1 MERLTRRS
9 ENGTAIYNTPS
20 GDPVKW
26 ENNRHEV
33 LRKLAEYED
42 LEEQRKL
49 IKLPCAVGD
58 TVYYSYTN
66 ENKESEITEMKVG
79 CIEPFGAIRQRKGIC
94 EVWNVYAESDYTK
107 AYFKF
112 LDFGK
117 TVFITKEEAEAASK
131 ELSSKE

>member
-1 MERLTRRS
+1 M
-9 ENGTAIYNTPS
+9 
-20 GDPVKW
+20 
-26 ENNRHEV
+26 
-33 LRKLAEYED
+33 
-42 LEEQRKL
+42 
-49 IKLPCAVGD
+49 
-58 TVYYSYTN
+58 YYSYTN

-117 TVFITKEEAEAASK
+117 TVFITKEEAEATSK
-131 ELSSKE
+131 

>member
-1 MERLTRRS
+1 MERLNFEECKNCKNWDGSITKCFN
-9 ENGTAIYNTPS
+9 ECVIPLDAL
-20 GDPVKW
+20 
-26 ENNRHEV
+26 EQFNRYK
-33 LRKLAEYED
+33 R
-42 LEEQRKL
+42 LEEQGIL
-49 IKLPCAVGD
+49 LKLPCAVGD
-58 TVYYSYTN
+58 TVYYLYTN

-94 EVWNVYAESDYTK
+94 EVWNVYAEADYTK

>member
-1 MERLTRRS
+1 MERLTRRT

-58 TVYYSYTN
+58 TVYYLYTN

-94 EVWNVYAESDYTK
+94 EVWNVYAEADYTK

-112 LDFGK
+112 FDFGK
-117 TVFITKEEAEAASK
+117 TVFLAREEDSAALK
-131 ELSSKE
+131 ELSTK